1 MKDQVHLPIDLTKR
15 QWFCVVCSLI
25 DKDIFQHSGQ
35 ILLWSHSAL
44 PRFYHNINLEIS
56 ESSMFEEKG
65 SPAVYFALLH
75 VMDAPNTYKSK
86 LGEEIIWN
94 LKSYQGWKIQLCF
107 RVTLVIKSAQHSL
120 FVCSL
125 LKDNSVILLLK
136 DNSACFYPSQVNPIK
151 RVWF

>member
-1 MKDQVHLPIDLTKR
+1 MKGQVHPPIDLTKR

-25 DKDIFQHSGQ
+25 DKDIRQHSGQ

-94 LKSYQGWKIQLCF
+94 LKSYQG
-107 RVTLVIKSAQHSL
+107 
-120 FVCSL
+120 
-125 LKDNSVILLLK
+125 
-136 DNSACFYPSQVNPIK
+136 
-151 RVWF
+151 